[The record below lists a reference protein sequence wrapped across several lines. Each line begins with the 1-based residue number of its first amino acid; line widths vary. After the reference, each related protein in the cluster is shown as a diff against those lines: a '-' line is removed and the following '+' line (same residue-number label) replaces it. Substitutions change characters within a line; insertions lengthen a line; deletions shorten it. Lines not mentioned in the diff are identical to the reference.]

1 MSDKSR
7 FVVASG
13 AAVVGSLLALVTVF
27 LRYDW
32 IEVVLR
38 IDPDGGSGSVEWLTL
53 AGLALVVVSCVVR
66 RRQSSVPRH
75 GRWLG
80 EVMEG

>member
-7 FVVASG
+7 FVVGSG
-13 AAVVGSLLALVTVF
+13 AAIVGSLLALVTVF
-27 LRYDW
+27 LRHDW
-32 IEVVLR
+32 IEIVLS

-53 AGLALVVVSCVVR
+53 AGLALVIVSCAVR
-66 RRQSSVPRH
+66 RRQYSVPRH

-80 EVMEG
+80 EVTQG